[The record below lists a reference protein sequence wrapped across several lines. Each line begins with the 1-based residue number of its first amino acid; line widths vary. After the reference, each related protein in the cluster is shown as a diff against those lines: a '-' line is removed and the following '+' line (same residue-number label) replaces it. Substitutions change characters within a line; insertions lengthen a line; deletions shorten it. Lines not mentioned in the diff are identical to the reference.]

1 MLHSIDN
8 PHHLAVMSN
17 MLTQPQLRILKWL
30 NQYPSSMEKSWDVSR
45 DISLP
50 GIAEGIGVVRSALN
64 IPLTRIEEHGFVI
77 KRMAHVIGGGSRRR
91 QVYHIT
97 KSGRDHLS
105 QLIVSDITPKKPRSI
120 FGNPPKQIEIYGRN
134 TELSHSLNILSQ
146 NSLIITGMPGIGKSV
161 FVRKIAAHYANKKT
175 VRWASANEFT
185 DYLEICSAWNFMT
198 MIPQDIESISLFF
211 ASHEE
216 VLIIDDYHLI
226 GPRHQSKIQDLVNG
240 ISKHS
245 KMKFILISRDTLDAD
260 FGFEQIKMD
269 SLDLES
275 CCEMLGEDI
284 ELSKRKDVSEK
295 LGRHPLALKLYDS
308 NFESPESSI
317 DIIDYV
323 NKVVL
328 KNLDEA
334 DKKLLNHMS
343 LEPNPVK
350 SNLSIIEPL
359 IEKFDMQSLLKW
371 YSESD
376 LELQHLVRNVTRINL
391 SSDETREIHSNL
403 SRHWKNISEN
413 GNLVNYFYHL
423 SKSAPDIFVE
433 QMSDSLEQIMEVNSA
448 ALAVMVND
456 LIEQDSN
463 NESLRYVACKIAA
476 KRYEA
481 EYLKQ
486 SVEFLSGDKRLEMDF
501 ILAKLE
507 GRLEHC
513 EDIAEQL
520 IANQSTFEANKL
532 LISLATQILEDRLPN
547 QKLEHNLM
555 HKVNHYLTRLDFS
568 DLANRNIILVA
579 VSMIKFT
586 LALDE
591 NNLSNAVNILNSIES
606 IQHNRDP
613 VYLSMQSKLR
623 IYEYDNG
630 TIDFPSVVESVQS
643 NCAIIDNILM
653 SQSLKLKLIES
664 IIEVNLDAASKM
676 FHRLTRPNLL
686 PRSSPSL
693 RYCARWWLV
702 NSQISKNSEKSSL
715 KESIARYR
723 EAGCHNAAKA
733 LESKLHSML

>member
-1 MLHSIDN
+1 
-8 PHHLAVMSN
+8 

-30 NQYPSSMEKSWDVSR
+30 NQYPPSMEKSWDVSR

-64 IPLTRIEEHGFVI
+64 IPLTIIEEHGFVI

-91 QVYHIT
+91 LVYHIT

-134 TELSHSLNILSQ
+134 NELSHSLDILSQ
-146 NSLIITGMPGIGKSV
+146 KSLIITGMPGIGKSV
-161 FVRKIAAHYANKKT
+161 FARKIAAHYANKKT

-185 DYLEICSAWNFMT
+185 DYLGICSAWNFMT

-211 ASHEE
+211 APHEE

-226 GPRHQSKIQDLVNG
+226 DLRHQSKIQDLVNG

-260 FGFEQIKMD
+260 FGFEQIKID
-269 SLDLES
+269 SLDLDS

-284 ELSKRKDVSEK
+284 ELSKRKDVAEK

-328 KNLDEA
+328 KNLDED

-350 SNLSIIEPL
+350 SNVSIIEPL

-376 LELQHLVRNVTRINL
+376 LELQHLVRNVTRSNL

-403 SRHWKNISEN
+403 ARHWKNISEN
-413 GNLVNYFYHL
+413 GNLINYFYHL

-433 QMSDSLEQIMEVNSA
+433 QISDSLEQIMDVNSA
-448 ALAVMVND
+448 ALAVMVDD
-456 LIEQDSN
+456 LMEQDIN

-547 QKLEHNLM
+547 QRLENNSM
-555 HKVNHYLTRLDFS
+555 RKVNHYLTRLDFS

-623 IYEYDNG
+623 IYQYDNG
-630 TIDFPSVVESVQS
+630 TIDFASVVESVQS

-664 IIEVNLDAASKM
+664 IIGVNLDAASEM

-686 PRSSPSL
+686 PRSSPAL

-702 NSQISKNSEKSSL
+702 NSQISKNSAMSSL

>member
-1 MLHSIDN
+1 
-8 PHHLAVMSN
+8 

-64 IPLTRIEEHGFVI
+64 IPMTTIEEHGFVI

-97 KSGRDHLS
+97 KSGRDHLA
-105 QLIVSDITPKKPRSI
+105 QLIVSDITPKKTRSI

-185 DYLEICSAWNFMT
+185 DYLEICSVWNFMT

-226 GPRHQSKIQDLVNG
+226 DPRHQSKIQDLVNG

-245 KMKFILISRDTLDAD
+245 KMKFILISRDTIESD

-328 KNLDEA
+328 KNLDED

-376 LELQHLVRNVTRINL
+376 LELQHLVRNVTRSNL

-413 GNLVNYFYHL
+413 GNLINYFYHL

-448 ALAVMVND
+448 ALAVMVDD

-555 HKVNHYLTRLDFS
+555 SKVNHYLTRLDFS

-664 IIEVNLDAASKM
+664 IIEVNFDAASKM

>member
-1 MLHSIDN
+1 MCI
-8 PHHLAVMSN
+8 
-17 MLTQPQLRILKWL
+17 
-30 NQYPSSMEKSWDVSR
+30 R
-45 DISLP
+45 DS
-50 GIAEGIGVVRSALN
+50 
-64 IPLTRIEEHGFVI
+64 
-77 KRMAHVIGGGSRRR
+77 
-91 QVYHIT
+91 
-97 KSGRDHLS
+97 
-105 QLIVSDITPKKPRSI
+105 
-120 FGNPPKQIEIYGRN
+120 
-134 TELSHSLNILSQ
+134 
-146 NSLIITGMPGIGKSV
+146 
-161 FVRKIAAHYANKKT
+161 
-175 VRWASANEFT
+175 
-185 DYLEICSAWNFMT
+185 
-198 MIPQDIESISLFF
+198 
-211 ASHEE
+211 
-216 VLIIDDYHLI
+216 
-226 GPRHQSKIQDLVNG
+226 
-240 ISKHS
+240 
-245 KMKFILISRDTLDAD
+245 
-260 FGFEQIKMD
+260 
-269 SLDLES
+269 
-275 CCEMLGEDI
+275 
-284 ELSKRKDVSEK
+284 
-295 LGRHPLALKLYDS
+295 
-308 NFESPESSI
+308 
-317 DIIDYV
+317 
-323 NKVVL
+323 
-328 KNLDEA
+328 
-334 DKKLLNHMS
+334 
-343 LEPNPVK
+343 
-350 SNLSIIEPL
+350 
-359 IEKFDMQSLLKW
+359 
-371 YSESD
+371 
-376 LELQHLVRNVTRINL
+376 VRNVTRSNL

-403 SRHWKNISEN
+403 ARHWKNISEN
-413 GNLVNYFYHL
+413 GNLINYFYHL

-433 QMSDSLEQIMEVNSA
+433 QISDSLEQIMDVNSA

-456 LIEQDSN
+456 LMEQDIN

-486 SVEFLSGDKRLEMDF
+486 SVEFLSGNKRLEMDF

-555 HKVNHYLTRLDFS
+555 RKVNHYLTRLDFS

-623 IYEYDNG
+623 IYQYDNA

-653 SQSLKLKLIES
+653 SESLKLKLIES
-664 IIEVNLDAASKM
+664 IIGVDLDAASEM

-686 PRSSPSL
+686 PRSSPAL

-702 NSQISKNSEKSSL
+702 NSQISKNSAKSSL

-723 EAGCHNAAKA
+723 EAGRHNAAKA

>member
-64 IPLTRIEEHGFVI
+64 IPMTTIEEHGFVI

-97 KSGRDHLS
+97 KSGRDHLA
-105 QLIVSDITPKKPRSI
+105 QLIVSDITPKKTRSI

-185 DYLEICSAWNFMT
+185 DYLEICSVWNFMT

-226 GPRHQSKIQDLVNG
+226 DPRHQSKIQDLVNG

-245 KMKFILISRDTLDAD
+245 KMKFILISRDTIESD

-328 KNLDEA
+328 KNLDED

-376 LELQHLVRNVTRINL
+376 LELQHLVRNVTRSNL

-413 GNLVNYFYHL
+413 GNLINYFYHL

-448 ALAVMVND
+448 ALAVMVDD

-555 HKVNHYLTRLDFS
+555 SKVNHYLTRLDFS

-664 IIEVNLDAASKM
+664 IIEVNFDAASKM

>member
-1 MLHSIDN
+1 
-8 PHHLAVMSN
+8 

-64 IPLTRIEEHGFVI
+64 IPMTTIEEHGFVI

-97 KSGRDHLS
+97 KSGRDHLA
-105 QLIVSDITPKKPRSI
+105 QLIVSDITPKKTRSI

-185 DYLEICSAWNFMT
+185 DYLEICSVWNFMT

-226 GPRHQSKIQDLVNG
+226 DPRHQSKIQDLVNG

-245 KMKFILISRDTLDAD
+245 KMKFILISRDTIESD

-328 KNLDEA
+328 KNLDED

-376 LELQHLVRNVTRINL
+376 LELQHLVRNVTRSNL

-413 GNLVNYFYHL
+413 GNLINYFYHL

-448 ALAVMVND
+448 ALAVMVDD

-555 HKVNHYLTRLDFS
+555 SKVNHYLTRLDFS